1 MSPFRVTKTKT
12 KESTRTHN
20 NWSVVASDAELPRH
34 VVNGLNRFGRINS
47 TRKRLNSSFDRVG
60 RFERR
65 LFCRIAPIVVSRRHI
80 GRRQE
85 VGDGRDRGQASF
97 PANEVADFRWAENK
111 AIVRNWL
118 HRDRSIQIEMASQL
132 HDARMTR
139 DRWLNVGHTS
149 AD

>member
-1 MSPFRVTKTKT
+1 MSPFRVTKT

-34 VVNGLNRFGRINS
+34 VVNGLNRFGRRRINS

-65 LFCRIAPIVVSRRHI
+65 LICRIALIVVSRRRHI

-97 PANEVADFRWAENK
+97 PANEVADFR
-111 AIVRNWL
+111 
-118 HRDRSIQIEMASQL
+118 
-132 HDARMTR
+132 
-139 DRWLNVGHTS
+139 
-149 AD
+149 